1 MREELVRAHLRIY
14 GRVQGVFF
22 RANMRNVAERLGVK
36 GWVRNVPDGSV
47 EAVLE
52 GPRSRVEEV
61 IRWAHRGPPLARV
74 DRVEVRWEKYR
85 GEFDDF
91 TIRY

>member
-1 MREELVRAHLRIY
+1 MAGEMVRVHLRIY

-22 RANMRNVAERLGVK
+22 RANMRSVAERLGVK
-36 GWVRNVPDGSV
+36 GWVRNLPDGSV

-52 GPRSRVEEV
+52 GPRDKVEEV
-61 IRWAHRGPPLARV
+61 VRWASRGPPLARV
-74 DRVEVRWEKYR
+74 DRVEVDWEDYR

>member
-1 MREELVRAHLRIY
+1 MAGEMVRARLRIY

-22 RANMRNVAERLGVK
+22 RANMRSVAERLGVK

-52 GPRSRVEEV
+52 GPRDKVEEV
-61 IRWAHRGPPLARV
+61 IRWAYRGPPLARV
-74 DRVEVRWEKYR
+74 DRVEVEWEEYR